1 MPAAAVAAVA
11 VFING
16 CQVLL
21 PTAAFQRG
29 DTVLVPVKGV
39 LDRLGAKITWSPE
52 SKEVLITTPGL
63 QLELAVGATEARLH
77 GRPILLQ
84 TAPELSEGCT
94 MVPLR
99 LVAQALGTDIAW
111 DQRRRRVYLQTG
123 SVGPLA
129 PATIR
134 ELMERPDDW
143 VGRLVML
150 VGEYAGWQPSPFS
163 PGTRNG
169 VPVSQRDWVLRD
181 TTGEVYCRGDITVAA
196 PFALTPYSNVGRRLV
211 VAGVAKL
218 SRAGFIFLE
227 PREIAQQPPP
237 LGLVCTVT
245 TSRRAYVEGETL
257 RIRLRVANPFRTA
270 VRLTCRAGPEYDLI
284 VRDREGKE
292 MWRLSLASPPGPS
305 AGALTLQPDQTRQI
319 EEVWEPSGA
328 GVSLLPPGRY
338 TVKGEWGGVLRSYP
352 HMIAI
357 LPRQG

>member
-39 LDRLGAKITWSPE
+39 FDRLGAKITWSPE
-52 SKEVLITTPGL
+52 SREVLIAAPDL
-63 QLELAVGATEARLH
+63 QLELAVGATEARLN

-111 DQRRRRVYLQTG
+111 DQPRRRVYLQTG
-123 SVGPLA
+123 PGGPLA

-134 ELMERPDDW
+134 DLMERPDDW
-143 VGRLVML
+143 AGRLVML
-150 VGEYAGWQPSPFS
+150 VGEYMGWQPSPFS

-181 TTGEVYCRGDITVAA
+181 ATGEIYCRGDVRAAA
-196 PFALTPYSNVGRRLV
+196 PLALTPYSNVGRRLV

-218 SRAGFIFLE
+218 SRAGFAFLE
-227 PREIAQQPPP
+227 PREIAEQPPP

-245 TSRRAYVEGETL
+245 TSRRVYVEGEAL
-257 RIRLRVANPFRTA
+257 RIRLKVANPFSAA
-270 VRLTCRAGPEYDLI
+270 VRLTCRAGPEYDLT

-292 MWRLSLASPPGPS
+292 VWRLSLASPPAPSPS
-305 AGALTLQPDQTRQI
+305 AVTLQPDEARQI
-319 EEVWEPSGA
+319 EEVWEPSSV

-338 TVKGEWGGVLRSYP
+338 TIEAEWGGVLRSYP

-357 LPRQG
+357 LPPQG